1 MGLEGDE
8 ESECMDEVSDETE
21 FEYDGCDARLERC
34 DVGDAGGD
42 GSRLVVLSLGSEG
55 LTEA

>member
-1 MGLEGDE
+1 
-8 ESECMDEVSDETE
+8 MDEVSDETE